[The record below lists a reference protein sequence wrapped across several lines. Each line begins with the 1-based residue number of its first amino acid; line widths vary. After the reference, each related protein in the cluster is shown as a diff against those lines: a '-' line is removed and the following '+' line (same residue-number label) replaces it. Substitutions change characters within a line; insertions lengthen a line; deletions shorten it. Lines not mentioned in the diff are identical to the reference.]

1 MKPIHLSGLIAA
13 PYTPFDSGGRL
24 RLDVVPKLV
33 SHLVRQ
39 KVTGAFVG
47 GTTGEWAS
55 LTREE
60 RESLA
65 TTWRSLAGSSL
76 KIIVHV
82 GHNCLEDSC
91 SLARHSESIGADAI
105 AALMP
110 SFFRPANVAAAVDFC
125 RQIALAAPKTPFY
138 YYHIPEMTGVDILM
152 SEFITK
158 AAEAIPTFSGIKF
171 THSNVMDFGLVSEA
185 SNGRY
190 DILFGRDEI
199 LLAGLA
205 MGAKGAVGSTYNY
218 SARLYYKMMHDFSA
232 GRIAEAKAQ
241 QIKIQRCILPL
252 LKHGPLPAGKAIM
265 GLIGID
271 CGPPRPPF
279 SRIAGRELSS
289 LKKELDDLG
298 FFEEAGMW
306 SENGAAAH

>member
-1 MKPIHLSGLIAA
+1 MKSLHLSGLIAA
-13 PYTPFDSGGRL
+13 PYTPFDSDGRL
-24 RLDVVPKLV
+24 RLEVVPRLA
-33 SHLVRQ
+33 SHLVQQ

-65 TTWRSLAGSSL
+65 SAWRSVLAPNL

-91 SLARHSESIGADAI
+91 SLARHAESIGADAI

-138 YYHIPEMTGVDILM
+138 YYHIPEMTGVEITM
-152 SEFITK
+152 NEFFGE
-158 AAEAIPTFSGIKF
+158 AVRAIPNFAGIKF
-171 THSNVMDFGLVSEA
+171 THSNVMDFGLVSKA
-185 SNGRY
+185 ANGKH

-205 MGAKGAVGSTYNY
+205 MGARGAVGSTYNY
-218 SARLYYKMMHDFSA
+218 SARLYYKMMQDFSA
-232 GRIAEAKAQ
+232 GRMAEATAQ
-241 QIKIQRCILPL
+241 QIRIQQCIVPL
-252 LKHGPLPAGKAIM
+252 LKYGALPAGKALM

-271 CGPPRPPF
+271 CGAPRPPF
-279 SRIAGRELSS
+279 SRLGSRDLSS
-289 LKKELDDLG
+289 LKKELDQLG
-298 FFEEAGMW
+298 FFEEAGLW
-306 SENGAAAH
+306 AETGKKAR